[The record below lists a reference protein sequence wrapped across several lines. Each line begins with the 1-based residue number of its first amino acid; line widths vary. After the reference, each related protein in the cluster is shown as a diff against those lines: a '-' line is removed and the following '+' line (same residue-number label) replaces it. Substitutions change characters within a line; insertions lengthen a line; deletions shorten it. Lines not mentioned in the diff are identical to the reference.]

1 MTVDADTSKFDSTVD
16 NAINKTE
23 GKKAT
28 VEVTTER
35 GNVDLTNRPEV
46 SGKYMNDVGWDVP
59 EDSTATVYTSG
70 FSNEAGDK
78 TIVVTPILPN
88 GDVYSPEELKSYAQ
102 ELLNG
107 GEDTDGLKI
116 RTYYGEDSV
125 EQANRYAEALHL
137 VQDQFYLGDEAQ
149 KASLSSL
156 KDYSEQQLKSIDL
169 TDNQTSAMEDSLST
183 LMQSMNIDPSY
194 LNEFVDVL
202 SDMGLIKVDV
212 DTTEADAKI
221 DGILSRPDDNTIYM
235 KVDAT
240 TDQVQAQLN
249 QLKTGQELYFTANV
263 DNVPTQIEAVKT
275 ESGEIAYIANVDG
288 VNYYLDEVKM
298 KMVQL
303 VMKWATILR

>member
-1 MTVDADTSKFDSTVD
+1 
-16 NAINKTE
+16 
-23 GKKAT
+23 
-28 VEVTTER
+28 
-35 GNVDLTNRPEV
+35 
-46 SGKYMNDVGWDVP
+46 
-59 EDSTATVYTSG
+59 
-70 FSNEAGDK
+70 
-78 TIVVTPILPN
+78 
-88 GDVYSPEELKSYAQ
+88 
-102 ELLNG
+102 
-107 GEDTDGLKI
+107 
-116 RTYYGEDSV
+116 
-125 EQANRYAEALHL
+125 
-137 VQDQFYLGDEAQ
+137 
-149 KASLSSL
+149 
-156 KDYSEQQLKSIDL
+156 
-169 TDNQTSAMEDSLST
+169 MEDSLST